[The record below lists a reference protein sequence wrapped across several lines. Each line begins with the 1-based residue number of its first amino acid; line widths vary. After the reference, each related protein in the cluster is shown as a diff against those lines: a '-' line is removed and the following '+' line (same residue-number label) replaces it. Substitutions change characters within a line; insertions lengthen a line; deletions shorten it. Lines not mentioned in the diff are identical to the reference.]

1 MAAAPVVNTPWVE
14 RWTVPADHP
23 AFDGH
28 FPGQPVVP
36 GVVLLAQVLE
46 LMARHVARPG
56 SLVLRQAKFLSMA
69 GPGATLELSVHP
81 AETSWRFEVR
91 EGERLVATGV
101 YATD

>member
-1 MAAAPVVNTPWVE
+1 MATAPVVNTPWLE

-36 GVVLLAQVLE
+36 GVVLLTQVLE
-46 LMARHVARPG
+46 LMARHAAWPG
-56 SLVLRQAKFLSMA
+56 PLVLRQAKFLSMA
-69 GPGATLELSVHP
+69 GPEATLELIVHP
-81 AETSWRFEVR
+81 SETSWRFEVR

-101 YATD
+101 YASD